1 MNRED
6 REQFAERWL
15 DEALARYSDAEP
27 RTGLEGRILAN
38 LAAEAERRRARYRW
52 LWIPAACA
60 AVIAS
65 AVGIATLRHVRP
77 ASVPAPIVAHAPAVP
92 MHTQATVNTA
102 QAQTV
107 ARPVRVTAT
116 AAQPVRVRRSN
127 AAIAKDVEP
136 RKPQFPT
143 PMPPTEQ
150 ERLLI
155 AYLSATPTHEL
166 LAVATDQQKWRE
178 RVQKN
183 ADAAVQNAA
192 PAPEINHLQ
201 SSPLEGGNTEASAPD
216 AR

>member
-1 MNRED
+1 MNQHD

-15 DEALARYSDAEP
+15 DEALARYSVAEP

-38 LAAEAERRRARYRW
+38 LAAEGERRRARYRW
-52 LWIPAACA
+52 RWIPAACA
-60 AVIAS
+60 AVIAL
-65 AVGIATLRHVRP
+65 AVGLAALRHAKP
-77 ASVPAPIVAHAPAVP
+77 ASAPAPIVAHALDAPVR
-92 MHTQATVNTA
+92 TQATVATA
-102 QAQTV
+102 TQAQPV
-107 ARPVRVTAT
+107 ARPVRL
-116 AAQPVRVRRSN
+116 VRVRRSR
-127 AAIAKDVEP
+127 AAVAKAVEP

-150 ERLLI
+150 ERLLV
-155 AYLSATPTHEL
+155 AYLSATPTREL

-192 PAPEINHLQ
+192 PAPAQEINHLQ
-201 SSPLEGGNTEASAPD
+201 ISPLEGGTTEASAPD